1 MATVEQSREGPPA
14 ESGRDAGG
22 GANVRFTE
30 EMKGYVTFAEEDF
43 QRGYERGRESDN
55 YLMFHLTIEVEGI
68 DDFIANPRHEAAAH
82 GWIRCEEL
90 GGELPVERGIFNLFV
105 DTDREEEKRMLYRL
119 HFADGVGHPLTL
131 TGYKVI
137 ANDPGLDLWPD
148 TSTLYTRVLSGHVDE
163 GTDEGAEVV
172 ASGILRIRKLDF
184 LRQLTTFRASGE
196 SAGQSLRA
204 LVLFNRLFMDQLR
217 RIYARDI
224 PAAVGAG
231 AGLAA
236 LGEAGRRQVA
246 KRRRPTGVR
255 GLRDRLRPSAIRDRL
270 RPSRGWRWWRR

>member
-1 MATVEQSREGPPA
+1 MATVEQSRDAPPDRV
-14 ESGRDAGG
+14 GDGG

-30 EMKGYVTFAEEDF
+30 EMKGYVTFGEDEF

-68 DDFIANPRHEAAAH
+68 DDFVTDPRHQATAR

-90 GGELPVERGIFNLFV
+90 GGELAVERGIFNLFV
-105 DTDREEEKRMLYRL
+105 ATDREQEKRMLYRL

-137 ANDPGLDLWPD
+137 ADDPGLDLWPD
-148 TSTLYTRVLSGHVDE
+148 TSTLYTRVLAGHVEE
-163 GTDEGAEVV
+163 GADEGAEVV

-184 LRQLTTFRASGE
+184 LRQMTTFRASGE
-196 SAGQSLRA
+196 SMGQSLRA
-204 LVLFNRLFMDQLR
+204 LVLFNRLFLDQLR

-224 PAAVGAG
+224 PVAVGAG
-231 AGLAA
+231 VGLAA
-236 LGEAGRRQVA
+236 LGEAGRRQLV
-246 KRRRPTGVR
+246 KRRPPGGLRGV
-255 GLRDRLRPSAIRDRL
+255 RDRLRPSAIRRRL
-270 RPSRGWRWWRR
+270 RLDRERRWRRR